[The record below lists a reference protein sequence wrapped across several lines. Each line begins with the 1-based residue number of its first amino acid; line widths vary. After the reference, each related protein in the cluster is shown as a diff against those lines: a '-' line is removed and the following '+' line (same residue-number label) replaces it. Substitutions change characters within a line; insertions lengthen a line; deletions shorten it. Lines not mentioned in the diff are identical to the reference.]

1 MLRLSLVAGRELRDS
16 LVFCLLTAAEDFNG
30 KGVIS
35 ANLLVSEKCI
45 YSFYRYLQSFMS
57 LASVNARKFVQSS
70 CDFFKVIIL

>member
-35 ANLLVSEKCI
+35 ASFRKMHLQFLQVFTEFYVTGISKCEEI
-45 YSFYRYLQSFMS
+45 C
-57 LASVNARKFVQSS
+57 A
-70 CDFFKVIIL
+70 I